1 MTKFTLP
8 NGSGTKLVSNGMKT
22 IMHNLGY
29 TYVRDGCSDCEAH
42 FIREVDAVIGEAYS
56 LEVTALKTRY
66 EFNLTVESSIRSL
79 GTPSLDTKVEKK
91 RLFTGIRQKRTAH
104 ARPNV

>member
-42 FIREVDAVIGEAYS
+42 FIREVDEVMGEAYF

-66 EFNLTVESSIRSL
+66 EFKLTAESRIQSL
-79 GTPSLDTKVEKK
+79 GTPSLDTRVEKK
-91 RLFTGIRQKRTAH
+91 RLFTGIRQKRTIH